1 MLTFVVKGASY
12 MLALFFGFGTS
23 VRFLV
28 SVTCDQEIQMSQSD
42 FFGLFRKAIILLDC
56 DVFWDGI
63 F

>member
-12 MLALFFGFGTS
+12 MLALFFQFGMS
-23 VRFLV
+23 IRLHM
-28 SVTCDQEIQMSQSD
+28 SVTSDQQIQMSQSD
-42 FFGLFRKAIILLDC
+42 FFRLFRKAIILLDC